1 MWAVASKSFK
11 YKLTTRETEKEYSRI
26 DFLINALK
34 PYSHVF
40 VYNKSD
46 FEPIARSYGYTGKI
60 VALEDI
66 LPQRLTI
73 PEVKQLFL
81 QLEELGFH
89 LEIAG
94 LGSLAAQL
102 IFGLPENIRKLSHYE
117 ADIAEQAFYG
127 GRVENLVKEYSS
139 GKGSIVFYDISSAYP
154 YLLAEAFLPAT
165 WGERHE
171 FTDLTVG
178 ELRMLFKTG
187 LTGMARITVE
197 DDRYIPI
204 LPVRSKTGE
213 VFFPTG
219 RKEGWYHL
227 PEVLLLPD
235 NTPVEK
241 AVLYQK
247 TESPFKAPIY
257 TMYAKRLQTDNPHLK
272 KMLKVIL
279 TALWGVVSRKGITG
293 NRLIGGYITSF
304 QRARLFRAIDR
315 LMGAGFKVLY
325 YDTDGIVVDVFDRRK
340 EADLLIGVSEGVF
353 GGWEVRYEGITR
365 IEAGGVKQYQL
376 YFEDGTTKI
385 AWKGVPISLTAENVN
400 VKEGRIEYEQFSQWT
415 GKRRKVV
422 YEAKPVP
429 KRKFLSDDYSIP
441 FSIEEV
447 RYGRKS
453 EGIETVVS

>member
-1 MWAVASKSFK
+1 MWAIASKDFSK

-34 PYSHVF
+34 PCSHVF
-40 VYNKSD
+40 VYNKGD
-46 FEPIARSYGYTGKI
+46 FEPIARDYGYTGKI

-102 IFGLPENIRKLSHYE
+102 IFGLPENIRKLSRKE

-127 GRVENLVKEYSS
+127 GRVENLVREYSS
-139 GKGSIVFYDISSAYP
+139 KEASIVYYDISSAYP
-154 YLLAEAFLPAT
+154 YLLAEALLPAT
-165 WGERHE
+165 WGERQE

-178 ELRMLFKTG
+178 QLRMLFKTG
-187 LTGMARITVE
+187 LTGVAYIDVIDE
-197 DDRYIPI
+197 GYIPI
-204 LPVRSKTGE
+204 LPVRSGSGE
-213 VFFPTG
+213 VFFPSG

-227 PEVLLLPD
+227 PEVLMFPD
-235 NTPVEK
+235 NTPVKE
-241 AVLYQK
+241 AVLYPK

-257 TMYAKRLQTDNPHLK
+257 TMYEKRQQVKTYYLK

-279 TALWGVVSRKGITG
+279 TALWGVVSRKGTVG
-293 NRLIGGYITSF
+293 NRMIGGYITSL
-304 QRARLFRAIDR
+304 QRVRLLKAINR
-315 LMGAGFKVLY
+315 LIEAGFKVLY

-340 EADLLIGVSEGVF
+340 EADLIVGVSEGVF

-365 IEAGGVKQYQL
+365 IEVGGVKQYQL
-376 YFEDGTTKI
+376 EFEDGTTKI
-385 AWKGVPISLTAENVN
+385 AWKGVPVSLSAENIN
-400 VKEGRIEYEQFSQWT
+400 VKEGKIEYEVFSQWT
-415 GKRRKVV
+415 GKRQRVV

-429 KRKFLSDDYSIP
+429 KRRFLSDEYSVP
-441 FSIEEV
+441 FSVDEINEAGGKEYAC
-447 RYGRKS
+447 RQA
-453 EGIETVVS
+453 